1 MNLTEYQKRALETA
15 TFPSDKALDY
25 LVLGLCGEL
34 AEMLEKFLEEDSA
47 KEDQMK
53 ELGGVLWYAA
63 VLADHFGIVLK
74 ANYSDDFEGDPVD
87 FMVVHAGLIANKA
100 KKVIRDGTPI
110 DPAFVSDQLTIFL
123 TFATQWAAAHDYT
136 IEQVANENIAI
147 LESRKARGVISGSG
161 DNR

>member
-25 LVLGLCGEL
+25 LVLGLCGEVG
-34 AEMLEKFLEEDSA
+34 EMLEKFLEEDSSA
-47 KEDQMK
+47 EDVMK
-53 ELGGVLWYAA
+53 ELGGCLWYAA
-63 VLADHFGIVLK
+63 VLAHHIGLTLDPEYP
-74 ANYSDDFEGDPVD
+74 AAMEGDPMD
-87 FMVVHAGLIANKA
+87 FMVVHAVLIANKA

-110 DPAFVSDQLTIFL
+110 DPAFVSSHLGDFL
-123 TFATQWAAAHDYT
+123 AYARDWATAHDHT
-136 IEQVANENIAI
+136 IEQVADKNIAI

>member
-1 MNLTEYQKRALETA
+1 MNLTEYQQRALKLA
-15 TFPSDKALDY
+15 AFPSDKALDY
-25 LVLGLCGEL
+25 LSLGLCGEV
-34 AEMLEKFLEEDSA
+34 AEMLEKFLEEDST

-63 VLADHFGIVLK
+63 VLADHFGTVLK
-74 ANYSDDFEGDPVD
+74 ANYSDVYEGDPVD

-110 DPAFVSDQLTIFL
+110 DPVFVAHHLDRLL
-123 TFATQWAAAHDYT
+123 CYATQWAEAHEYHLS
-136 IEQVANENIAI
+136 QVAKDNIAI
-147 LESRKARGVISGSG
+147 LESRMARGTISGSG